1 LQRSCRASHGK
12 AAVALTAT
20 AANQV
25 RPVVARVHAEMAC
38 ACEASF
44 CIDAEQ
50 EETVWFMVIRFANQS
65 VQFGYLTSAS
75 SEVNETFYANPWA
88 TDITAINPYAAY
100 DLPFEAW
107 TVAPDPRQHAT
118 VVWPSHLRPGR
129 SGRGRPRAAS
139 SCRSAQSA
147 ADARRS

>member
-1 LQRSCRASHGK
+1 M
-12 AAVALTAT
+12 
-20 AANQV
+20 
-25 RPVVARVHAEMAC
+25 HAEMAF

-44 CIDAEQ
+44 CNNAEQ
-50 EETVWFMVIRFANQS
+50 EETVLFMVIRFANQYM
-65 VQFGYLTSAS
+65 QFGYLTSTS

-118 VVWPSHLRPGR
+118 VVWPSHLRLGR
-129 SGRGRPRAAS
+129 RGRGRPRAAS
-139 SCRSAQSA
+139 SCRSARSG